1 MLRKRLRTQPSS
13 MTNVLLR
20 VLLGDSPCLCLSV
33 LSQVRPPTG
42 EPDAGD
48 PPVRF
53 GGRGNRIQSVLP
65 TPISLK
71 LTYHRPPL
79 RKTPCA
85 RAETICL
92 LTGFRLWCTLELEFV
107 ARCRPFESSHHGSYP
122 V

>member
-65 TPISLK
+65 TPIRSRLSRR
-71 LTYHRPPL
+71 LPCGEGARGTREGAPGTGGEGSRSCLVGDRDGTIAIRPL
-79 RKTPCA
+79 
-85 RAETICL
+85 
-92 LTGFRLWCTLELEFV
+92 
-107 ARCRPFESSHHGSYP
+107 
-122 V
+122 